1 MSITSLDENTVRL
14 ITTTQIITSV
24 YSAVKELSENA
35 FDANAKNI
43 EINLVRTWS
52 LFILFFYIHLF
63 TYVCI
68 PYVNI
73 IN

>member
-43 EINLVRTWS
+43 EINLVRT
-52 LFILFFYIHLF
+52 
-63 TYVCI
+63 
-68 PYVNI
+68 
-73 IN
+73 